1 MFVRGKIQIDTCLTV
16 IREATRMLSL
26 PFVRLQ
32 CSIPNPIALVVVAVT
47 LKIVLVIGFSV
58 T

>member
-32 CSIPNPIALVVVAVT
+32 CSIPNPIALVGSCYT
-47 LKIVLVIGFSV
+47 
-58 T
+58 